1 MGNQGLGL
9 FNKDCLHFSVI
20 NGAGCGEAAE
30 GGENRCRPDE
40 ESRDLLRPNN
50 HSGWGLFFILRGCVS
65 ALALPLYIST
75 KPPFWLRFFSFFL
88 FWLITPEGPQNCV
101 GKSL

>member
-20 NGAGCGEAAE
+20 DGAGCGEAAE

-50 HSGWGLFFILRGCVS
+50 HSSWGLFFYFTRLRVGTRAATIQLYKTSILV
-65 ALALPLYIST
+65 A
-75 KPPFWLRFFSFFL
+75 FL
-88 FWLITPEGPQNCV
+88 FPFFWVITPEGPQNCI